1 MDLITHT
8 LITRKFIGKEAST
21 TIAGILPDVSFY
33 FTYPFWLA
41 ARGGAK
47 EAFQNNDWPAPPK
60 WMITFHYMTH
70 SIPLATVIAL
80 VIFAFTK
87 QFPRKFFLAWLVHIL
102 IDIPTHSK
110 KQWAPQFLW
119 PISDYAFDGYSWGEA
134 AIALMNRR
142 SKEAQTE

>member
-8 LITRKFIGKEAST
+8 LITRKFIGKETST
-21 TIAGILPDVSFY
+21 TVAGILPDMSFY

-41 ARGGAK
+41 RQEGGIQRSI
-47 EAFQNNDWPAPPK
+47 ETNEWPAPPT

-70 SIPLATVIAL
+70 SIPVATTLALLA
-80 VIFAFTK
+80 FAFTK
-87 QFPRKFFLAWLVHIL
+87 RFPKKFLLAWLVHIL

-119 PISDYAFDGYSWGEA
+119 PLSDHSFDGYSWGEA
-134 AIALMNRR
+134 FMALF
-142 SKEAQTE
+142 KKQKQETQ